1 MELKTKRLVLREM
14 TPEDFDALYA
24 VLADSDIMRHYPYTF
39 DAARV
44 RGWISKNIDRYRE
57 FGFGL
62 WAVCLKTTG
71 EMIGDCGITMQNING
86 AVVPE
91 IGYHIAKAHQRQ
103 GYAAEAARAVRD
115 WAFAHTPFQIL
126 YSYMKKDNI
135 PSSAAARANGMRLT
149 DEFTDA
155 EGEQTAVYSVSRAE
169 WEGLDAPLIGG
180 NEVIRGG

>member
-1 MELKTKRLVLREM
+1 MELKTKRLVLRKM

-62 WAVCLKTTG
+62 WAVCLKTAG
-71 EMIGDCGITMQNING
+71 EMIGDCGLTMQNINS

-180 NEVIRGG
+180 NE